1 MLKQRRCLAGALP
14 GSGRSRGGEPRSP
27 ENRARSSSRQAR
39 VEGRRVTPTEPG
51 KPASMANPP
60 YYASKFT
67 AFCCCSGSFGRD
79 RTRPLPWRRGH
90 WASTVIIFFDFG
102 SFGQSGVAC
111 LRQARVR
118 LAGVK
123 LAGLDRLGFVRRD
136 FGGGTARVCLA
147 EIAQTRPCRPVF
159 VRPPRVEATCRA
171 GFLSRKYSSSSR
183 RVWPNKRAIR
193 RASLFASA

>member
-1 MLKQRRCLAGALP
+1 
-14 GSGRSRGGEPRSP
+14 
-27 ENRARSSSRQAR
+27 
-39 VEGRRVTPTEPG
+39 
-51 KPASMANPP
+51 MANPP

-67 AFCCCSGSFGRD
+67 VFCCCSGSFGQD
-79 RTRPLPWRRGH
+79 RTRPLPWRRDH
-90 WASTVIIFFDFG
+90 WASTVIISFGFG

-147 EIAQTRPCRPVF
+147 EIACRFLEGV
-159 VRPPRVEATCRA
+159 A
-171 GFLSRKYSSSSR
+171 GQRRCEPTLWLRNHCQLARLGDISALTLSQRMGIC
-183 RVWPNKRAIR
+183 VGV
-193 RASLFASA
+193 